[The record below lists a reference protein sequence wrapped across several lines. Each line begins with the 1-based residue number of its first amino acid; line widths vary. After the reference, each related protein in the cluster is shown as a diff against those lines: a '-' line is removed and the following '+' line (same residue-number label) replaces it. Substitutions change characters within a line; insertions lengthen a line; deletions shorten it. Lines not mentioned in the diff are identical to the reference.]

1 MHDKEISIF
10 TEGLKQA
17 QDEFFIDSIEVFH
30 KLIDAYPDSELADD
44 AIYNIGLC
52 FFQMN
57 QFVKAIEFFNKGIN
71 NYPDATISILDGG
84 NEFGKTAAKCY
95 FAIVN
100 CHLAMG
106 NLEKAKENAAT
117 IANFSNSYVVVEDK
131 KQSFADLAN
140 NAINVYMNNV

>member
-44 AIYNIGLC
+44 ALYNIGLC
-52 FFQMN
+52 YFKMN
-57 QFVKAIEFFNKGIN
+57 QPVKSIEFFNKVIN

-84 NEFGKTAAKCY
+84 KEFGKTAAKCY

-106 NLEKAKENAAT
+106 DLEKAQAVN
-117 IANFSNSYVVVEDK
+117 IADYPNSYVVAENG
-131 KQSFADLAN
+131 KQSFEDLAN
-140 NAINVYMNNV
+140 NAIKTYITNI